1 MLPVARKDIN
11 YKLSCLR
18 RAAKDG
24 TLWESN
30 PKFADGESFLTFA
43 ARYLVFNSTIA
54 KRWQKKAKS

>member
-18 RAAKDG
+18 RAAEDG

-30 PKFADGESFLTFA
+30 PKFDDGESF
-43 ARYLVFNSTIA
+43 
-54 KRWQKKAKS
+54 